1 MVLKTSTIPRHTEE
15 VLDAKDRDEIH
26 RIIADLRQTYI
37 ERHTEALSA
46 YHQAERQANRALHEV
61 NRVEKHLERIK
72 DFCQKNN
79 IPLEE
84 EK

>member
-1 MVLKTSTIPRHTEE
+1 MVLKTSTVPHHTEE
-15 VLDAKDRDEIH
+15 VFDEKDRDEIH

-37 ERHTEALSA
+37 ERHTTALSD
-46 YHQAERQANRALHEV
+46 YHQAQRTANRALHEV